1 MTQQV
6 LPEIE
11 AIKSGAM
18 ERFDIAGRP
27 ITIANVDGRF
37 YAFDDTCTHLH
48 CSLAKGRLTGT
59 TVKCACHGSEFDVRS
74 GQVLKGPANQPVRT
88 YRVDPKTDTLQVD
101 S

>member
-37 YAFDDTCTHLH
+37 YAFDDACTHLH

-74 GQVLKGPANQPVRT
+74 GQVLKGPANQPVLT